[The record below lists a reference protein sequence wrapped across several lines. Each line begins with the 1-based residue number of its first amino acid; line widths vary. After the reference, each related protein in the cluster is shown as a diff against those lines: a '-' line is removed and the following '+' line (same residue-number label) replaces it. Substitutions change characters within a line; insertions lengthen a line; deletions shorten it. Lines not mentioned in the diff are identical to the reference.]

1 MDCSPMEALPCF
13 ETNLPYASD
22 EGVEENVL
30 VQAYTTYGIA
40 C

>member
-1 MDCSPMEALPCF
+1 MNCSPMEALPCF

-22 EGVEENVL
+22 EGVEENV
-30 VQAYTTYGIA
+30 QAYTTYGIA